1 MADKDQSIAASA
13 QIKATIRQAREDEA
27 NLLTSLTLRSKAHWG
42 YDAAFMADA
51 VEDLTFRA
59 AKFQPDFHVY
69 VIEEQKKIIGFCSLI
84 PIDLK
89 TVELFDLFVEPEF
102 IGKGYGKQLWDH
114 AVTIAR
120 RYHFRILVLTA
131 DPFAEA
137 FYLRQGAV
145 RAGEKASNIR
155 PDRMLPL
162 MTYPL

>member
-1 MADKDQSIAASA
+1 MADMDQSIAPST
-13 QIKATIRQAREDEA
+13 QIKVRIRQAREDEA
-27 NLLTSLTLRSKAHWG
+27 ALLTALTLRSKAHWG

-51 VEDLTFRA
+51 VTDLTFHA

-69 VIEEQKKIIGFCSLI
+69 VVEQQEKMIGFCSLI
-84 PIDLK
+84 PIDDK

-102 IGKGYGKQLWDH
+102 IGKVYGKKLWDH

-120 RYHFRILVLTA
+120 RHHFKILVLTA

-145 RAGEKASNIR
+145 RTGEKASNVR
-155 PDRMLPL
+155 PDRMVPVMKFVL
-162 MTYPL
+162 